1 MCISLSLKALCN
13 IFQELTKIIK
23 YPWLNTGNT
32 VLTFFI
38 SHWSQNL
45 VFKVLIIAFKSLV
58 YLLPCRK
65 HSSSISCYMYTFYN
79 RLCLYVW
86 MSGYNFW
93 MGWYRNLIF
102 GMAVLLTLSRSN
114 LNINVIGSRSRTSN
128 ENSNLP
134 TWILNEFD
142 LSEIRTWTFDWKA
155 FLFVFLYLSNVV
167 IVNDLWHKIDKIMS
181 TLPCNTKIW

>member
-1 MCISLSLKALCN
+1 M
-13 IFQELTKIIK
+13 
-23 YPWLNTGNT
+23 
-32 VLTFFI
+32 LTFFI

-45 VFKVLIIAFKSLV
+45 LFKVLIIAFKSLV

-79 RLCLYVW
+79 CICLSVCCECRATTFEW
-86 MSGYNFW
+86 VDIE
-93 MGWYRNLIF
+93 NLIF

-114 LNINVIGSRSRTSN
+114 LNINVIGSRSWTSN

-142 LSEIRTWTFDWKA
+142 LSEIRTWTF
-155 FLFVFLYLSNVV
+155 N
-167 IVNDLWHKIDKIMS
+167 
-181 TLPCNTKIW
+181 